1 VKLKNIYAADV
12 FSGCGGLSL
21 GLRRGGLS
29 VRVAVDNEPA
39 VKATYARNHAK
50 THLII
55 ADVREVSGKRLLK
68 KIPGG
73 KLHVLAGCAPC
84 QGFSSLTH
92 KQKREDPRNE
102 LVLEMA
108 RLVEETNPEIVV
120 MENVPGLA
128 ARGRALLDEFI
139 RRLRALGYYANWDI
153 LQMADFGVPQNR
165 RRLVLAAGKGFFVA
179 LPQPTHARIPEGQM
193 KKWISVRQAIGEFG
207 APRKFGE
214 ALKTGGPQSVNW
226 HVVRDLEEI
235 TRKRLKAAIPGKTWK
250 LVPEA
255 LRPKC
260 HQGDYGGFTNVY
272 QRMTWEQLSVT
283 MTGGCTVPAKGRF
296 GHPDRRRTTISVR
309 EAATLQTFP
318 KKYRF
323 VHDGIDKV
331 CDMIGNA
338 VPPTFAEHLGRR
350 VAEALRQHM
359 NEIERS
365 LPRRHS
371 LATA

>member
-1 VKLKNIYAADV
+1 M
-12 FSGCGGLSL
+12 
-21 GLRRGGLS
+21 
-29 VRVAVDNEPA
+29 RVAVDNEPA
-39 VKATYARNHAK
+39 VKETYSANHSG
-50 THLII
+50 THLIV
-55 ADVREVSGKRLLK
+55 ADVRDVRGHQLLAK
-68 KIPGG
+68 VPGG

-128 ARGRALLDEFI
+128 LQGRPLLDEFI
-139 RRLRALGYYANWDI
+139 RRLRAHGYYANWGI

-179 LPQPTHARIPEGQM
+179 LPQPTHARIPVGQM
-193 KKWISVRQAIGEFG
+193 RSWISVREAIGQFR
-207 APRKFGE
+207 APSKLSE
-214 ALKTGGPQSVNW
+214 ACRVGGPQSVNW
-226 HVVRDLEEI
+226 HVVRDLKPI
-235 TRKRLKAAIPGKTWK
+235 TRERLKAAIPGKTWK
-250 LVPEA
+250 SVSEE

-260 HQGDYGGFTNVY
+260 HRGGYDGFTNVY

-283 MTGGCTVPAKGRF
+283 VTGGCTVPAKGRF

-323 VHDGIDKV
+323 VTDHIDKV

-338 VPPTFAEHLGRR
+338 VPPTFGEHLGKRI
-350 VAEALRQHM
+350 AEALRQHR
-359 NEIERS
+359 NDIEGAVPQH
-365 LPRRHS
+365 L
-371 LATA
+371 